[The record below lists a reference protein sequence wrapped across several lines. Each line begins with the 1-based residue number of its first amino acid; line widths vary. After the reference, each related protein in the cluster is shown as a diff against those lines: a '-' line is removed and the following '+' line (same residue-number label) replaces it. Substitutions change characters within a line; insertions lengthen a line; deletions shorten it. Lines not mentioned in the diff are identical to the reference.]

1 MFGKT
6 YFGDVYLDLEIKR
19 ENLLQKYIRW
29 LKNNHPAE
37 WSSMLQQRKNLRE
50 KEMEM
55 RVKTDLERE
64 RQEEVAKKL
73 EDSMKKSGML

>member
-1 MFGKT
+1 
-6 YFGDVYLDLEIKR
+6 
-19 ENLLQKYIRW
+19 
-29 LKNNHPAE
+29 
-37 WSSMLQQRKNLRE
+37 MLQQRKNLRE